1 MKLAEVFTMVV
12 PEERGVGFK
21 AFDGSVAG
29 PPDASVVL
37 DIRTP
42 RAVEYLA
49 GAPSQLGLARAYVAG
64 DLEIVG
70 DPFDAMMRLYP
81 AAKPHLG
88 FGEWLRLLGSFLP
101 AALKRPTPAPAT
113 QRVVMPKLS
122 TITTTSR
129 TASTAWCWARR
140 WPTPA
145 RSSQTLTPRSRPLRK
160 RSSISS
166 VESLAFSQA

>member
-12 PEERGVGFK
+12 PEARGVGFK

-70 DPFDAMMRLYP
+70 DPFEAMMRLYP
-81 AAKPHLG
+81 SAKPQIG
-88 FGEWLRLLGSFLP
+88 IGEWLRLVGNFLP
-101 AALKRPTPAPAT
+101 AGLKRPTPPPQE
-113 QRVVMPKLS
+113 QRL
-122 TITTTSR
+122 TGSR
-129 TASTAWCWARR
+129 HSKGRDAEAIHHHYDVSNRFYRLVLGPSMAYTCAVFPNADASLEIA
-140 WPTPA
+140 
-145 RSSQTLTPRSRPLRK
+145 
-160 RSSISS
+160 
-166 VESLAFSQA
+166 